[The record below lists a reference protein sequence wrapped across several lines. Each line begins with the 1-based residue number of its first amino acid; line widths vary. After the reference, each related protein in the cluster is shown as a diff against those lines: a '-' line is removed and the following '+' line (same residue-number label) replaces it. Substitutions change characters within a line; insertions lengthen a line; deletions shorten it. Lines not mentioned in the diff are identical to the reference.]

1 MKVAVLAPFAFAPK
15 ATTAARAFPLAAALA
30 ERGHAVT
37 LLVPPYDNPAESGQ
51 EYLRDGVRVISVHS
65 GAHSAR
71 NVFAVA
77 ARLVRAARALQPD
90 VVHAFKPV
98 GYAALAAIWLAR
110 TGGPPLVVDTD
121 DWEGTGGWND
131 VNDYPALW
139 RRFFDYQERWLLTHA
154 RAVTVASRTLQTQ
167 AWGYGARPE
176 RVVYVPN
183 CPTARFR
190 DFQTPPAEAVRAA
203 RSRLDVPE
211 GAPLAMY
218 AGFVNRNDVLDMA
231 VRAIVAARR
240 QAPDAMLAIVGD
252 GTGLAAVRAE
262 AERLGLN
269 DCVRF
274 PGWVQAADMPAMLA
288 AADVAVYPY
297 RDTLINRSKCSIKIL
312 EYMAAGKAIVT
323 HRVGQNVEYLEHM
336 QSGWLCEPGD
346 EAGFAEALGRLLAD
360 RGLAARLGANAQARV
375 RQKFDWSRWVG
386 VVEQAYDVAAGP
398 S

>member
-1 MKVAVLAPFAFAPK
+1 MHMKVVALAPFAFAPK
-15 ATTAARAFPLAAALA
+15 ATTAARTFPLAAALA
-30 ERGHAVT
+30 ERGHAIT
-37 LLVPPYDNPAESGQ
+37 LLVPPYDNPSECEQ
-51 EYLRDGVRVISVHS
+51 EYLRDGVRVISVRS
-65 GAHSAR
+65 DAHSAR
-71 NVFAVA
+71 NVLAVT
-77 ARLVRAARALQPD
+77 ARLVRAARALRPD

-98 GYAALAAIWLAR
+98 GYAALAGMWLAR

-139 RRFFDYQERWLLTHA
+139 RRFFDYQEHWLLTHA

-190 DFQTPPAEAVRAA
+190 DFQAPPADAVHAA
-203 RSRLDVPE
+203 RARLDVPE
-211 GAPLAMY
+211 SAPLAMY

-240 QAPDAMLAIVGD
+240 QTPGAMLAIVGD

-262 AERLGLN
+262 AERLGLS
-269 DCVRF
+269 
-274 PGWVQAADMPAMLA
+274 DMPAMLA
-288 AADVAVYPY
+288 AADVSVYPY

-360 RGLAARLGANAQARV
+360 RELAARLGANAQARV
-375 RQKFDWSRWVG
+375 REKFDWSRWVG
-386 VVEQAYDVAAGP
+386 VVEQAYAMAARDARG
-398 S
+398 